1 MTLFLDFKKHKPDA
15 PVKIVAEKKE
25 ADASGI
31 IVRKGQADLIAA
43 IDKAL
48 DDIKADGTYQKIADK
63 YFGQDVSK

>member
-1 MTLFLDFKKHKPDA
+1 MGRHFLDA
-15 PVKIVAEKKE
+15 AVKIVAQKEE

-31 IVRKGQADLIAA
+31 IVRKGQADLVAA

-48 DDIKADGTYQKIADK
+48 DDIKADGTYKKIADK